1 MSPLADIS
9 VHQPQ
14 ISICSG
20 GGFWCTLNIDT
31 VISTVI
37 AMLITLIVG
46 FVVAARLRSGRPGKL
61 QMLFEGILGFARSM
75 THETVDEE
83 AGFVVPLAVTLAFFI
98 LIANWVDFLPL
109 QRPLVPANSDWNLT
123 LAMGLVVFIA
133 IQGYA
138 IKIKGLRRYLQHAPG
153 ICFLLSAIIGLI
165 LSTGWTGSQVLG
177 LPLPLAL
184 GIAVGVLL
192 IWITRLTLTTWSGGP
207 LVRVG
212 KVFGALATG
221 ALAAIEDLVKP
232 VTLSLRLFGNILAGV
247 IMVELLAALPIF
259 LSPVLLG
266 VWKFFDVF
274 FIGSIQAFIFMLLTI
289 IYFGMAREGLEE
301 EGHGAPSAA
310 HH

>member
-14 ISICSG
+14 ISLCSG
-20 GGFWCTLNIDT
+20 SGFWCTLNIDT
-31 VISTVI
+31 VISTVV
-37 AMLITLIVG
+37 AMAITLVVG

-61 QMLFEGILGFARSM
+61 QMLFEGILAFASSM

-109 QRPLVPANSDWNLT
+109 QHPLVPANSDFNLT
-123 LAMGLVVFIA
+123 LAMGLVVIITVQA
-133 IQGYA
+133 YSLRVLGVGGY
-138 IKIKGLRRYLQHAPG
+138 LRRFTKP
-153 ICFLLSAIIGLI
+153 FE
-165 LSTGWTGSQVLG
+165 
-177 LPLPLAL
+177 LPLPVR
-184 GIAVGVLL
+184 IVF
-192 IWITRLTLTTWSGGP
+192 IP
-207 LVRVG
+207 LNV
-212 KVFGALATG
+212 
-221 ALAAIEDLVKP
+221 IEEVIKP

-259 LSPVLLG
+259 ISPLALG

-301 EGHGAPSAA
+301 EGHGAPGAA